1 MNTEILIPLR
11 VVARFADGRMLKG
24 TTRDFSASKP
34 TFHIIP
40 DEGHKAAATRVPV
53 ADLKA
58 VYFVKTLE
66 GKKDHVERLDPDA
79 SRGQGRPLRVTF
91 RDGEVAVGFTVGYH
105 PDRTGFFLVPVDPD
119 SNNLRV
125 FVVRAATAK
134 VEFLNAADIVRSDR

>member
-1 MNTEILIPLR
+1 MNTETLTPLR
-11 VVARFADGRMLKG
+11 VVARFSDGRMLKG

-34 TFHIIP
+34 VFHVIP
-40 DEGHKAAATRVPV
+40 DGDHKAAATRVSV

-66 GKKDHVERLDPDA
+66 GRKDHVERLDPDA
-79 SRGQGRPLRVTF
+79 SRSPGRPLRVIF
-91 RDGEVAVGFTVGYH
+91 RDGEVALGFTVGYH
-105 PDRTGFFLVPVDPD
+105 ADRPGFFLVPVDPD

-134 VEFLNAADIVRSDR
+134 VEFLSTADLVRGER